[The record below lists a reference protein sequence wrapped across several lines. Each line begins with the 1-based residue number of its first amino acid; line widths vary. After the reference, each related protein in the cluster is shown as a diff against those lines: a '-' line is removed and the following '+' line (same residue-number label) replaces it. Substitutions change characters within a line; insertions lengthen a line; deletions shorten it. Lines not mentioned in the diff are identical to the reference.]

1 MHVLGIDAG
10 GTRTV
15 CLLAD
20 ERGAILSE
28 AVGGPANLQAAG
40 ELEVEKVLHA
50 VMQQSLQE
58 RQLPAAICLGMA
70 GVDRAQDVDVV
81 RGIMQRIGSKARVLI
96 VNDALIALVAGIGDA
111 PGVVIVAGTGSIAY
125 GRNGGNESARAGGWG
140 HVLGDEGSGYW
151 VGRLAL
157 RAVLRQAEGR
167 GRPTRLTSRLLQRYR
182 LQEAQDLV
190 HEVYYRSPQ
199 PSTIAALSAEV
210 QGAADEG
217 DEIAL
222 GILDSGARELAASG
236 VSVATAPRSHGA
248 RLRRRSRWRDHA
260 ERSAA
265 RRRRRR
271 ATEGDGSERARQRP
285 RSRARGRGC
294 PPRAGARHRA
304 CRHPDLPRVGRRG
317 GAASGGGGQLN
328 FRSSRRRGSASSPMA
343 WRTESCAL
351 RMRAR
356 ALT

>member
-20 ERGAILSE
+20 EQGTILSE

-50 VMQQSLQE
+50 VMRQSLQE

-70 GVDRAQDVDVV
+70 GVDRPQDVDVV

-125 GRNGGNESARAGGWG
+125 GRNGGDESARAGGWG

-190 HEVYYRSPQ
+190 HEIYYRSPH

-236 VSVATAPRSHGA
+236 VSVARRLDLTAHDFDVVLAGGIMRNVPRLADGVGD
-248 RLRRRSRWRDHA
+248 RLREIIPSVRVSVLDREPA
-260 ERSAA
+260 V
-265 RRRRRR
+265 
-271 ATEGDGSERARQRP
+271 
-285 RSRARGRGC
+285 
-294 PPRAGARHRA
+294 GAVRLALAH
-304 CRHPDLPRVGRRG
+304 
-317 GAASGGGGQLN
+317 ASG
-328 FRSSRRRGSASSPMA
+328 
-343 WRTESCAL
+343 
-351 RMRAR
+351 RAVIPTY
-356 ALT
+356 LV

>member
-20 ERGAILSE
+20 ERGTILSE

-50 VMQQSLQE
+50 MMQQSLQE

-96 VNDALIALVAGIGDA
+96 VNDALIALVAGVGDA

-125 GRNGGNESARAGGWG
+125 GRNGSNESARAGGWG

-182 LQEAQDLV
+182 LPEAQDLV

-222 GILDSGARELAASG
+222 GILDSGARELAAAG
-236 VSVATAPRSHGA
+236 VSVARRLDLTAHDFDVVLAGGIMRNVPRLADGVGE
-248 RLRRRSRWRDHA
+248 RLREIVPSVRVSVLDREPAVGAVRLALAHA
-260 ERSAA
+260 IG
-265 RRRRRR
+265 R
-271 ATEGDGSERARQRP
+271 AVIPTYLA
-285 RSRARGRGC
+285 
-294 PPRAGARHRA
+294 
-304 CRHPDLPRVGRRG
+304 
-317 GAASGGGGQLN
+317 
-328 FRSSRRRGSASSPMA
+328 
-343 WRTESCAL
+343 
-351 RMRAR
+351 
-356 ALT
+356 